1 MIIARAEPVRT
12 CVVTRVKRSKREL
25 IRIVRTPEGGVRCD
39 PSGRMNGRGAY
50 LSLEPGSVQ
59 KALAR
64 GILSKQLGVSIDGK
78 QAESL
83 IEHVER
89 ERLVRMTGSVR

>member
-1 MIIARAEPVRT
+1 MTIARAEPART
-12 CVVTRVKRSKREL
+12 CVVTRVKRPKRQL

-39 PSGRMNGRGAY
+39 PSGRLDGRGAY
-50 LSLEPGSVQ
+50 LSMEPGCVQ

-64 GILSKQLGVSIDGK
+64 GILSKHLGVSIDRR

-89 ERLVRMTGSVR
+89 ERLVRITGSAR

>member
-1 MIIARAEPVRT
+1 M
-12 CVVTRVKRSKREL
+12 TRVKRPKREL
-25 IRIVRTPEGGVRCD
+25 IRIVRTPEGVVRCD
-39 PSGRMNGRGAY
+39 PSGRLDGRGAY
-50 LSLEPGSVQ
+50 LSLESGCVQ

-64 GILSKQLGVSIDGK
+64 GILSKQLGVSIDRK

-89 ERLVRMTGSVR
+89 ERLVRMTESAR

>member
-1 MIIARAEPVRT
+1 MKRT
-12 CVVTRVKRSKREL
+12 KREL
-25 IRIVRTPEGGVRCD
+25 IRIVRTPEGDVRCD

-64 GILSKQLGVSIDGK
+64 GILSKQLGVFIDCK

-83 IEHVER
+83 IEHVEH
-89 ERLVRMTGSVR
+89 ERLVRMTGSAR

>member
-1 MIIARAEPVRT
+1 MTIARAEPART
-12 CVVTRVKRSKREL
+12 CVVTRVKRPKREL

-39 PSGRMNGRGAY
+39 PSGRLDGRGAY
-50 LSLEPGSVQ
+50 VSMEPGCVQ
-59 KALAR
+59 KALAH
-64 GILSKQLGVSIDGK
+64 GILGKQLGVSIDRT

-89 ERLVRMTGSVR
+89 ERLVRITGSAR